1 MSGASSMPFA
11 LDDGQ
16 RRAAASVAR
25 YILVVAGPGS
35 GKTRVLS
42 HRFAHL
48 LQNGSRP
55 EDLLAITFTNRAALE
70 MRGRIEALSSV
81 EPRSLEISTFHSF
94 ALRLLK
100 KSGLVFR
107 LVTRI
112 EQKEI
117 LKGAGVKDADG
128 ALERISAIKNGA
140 EAMPPDFQGLFET
153 YAEGL
158 EKTGGLDLDDLIIKA
173 VEAVENGVDP
183 GKAHVLVDE
192 FQDINPAQAR
202 LVRGLAKD
210 ASIFAIGD
218 PDQAIYSFRGGSSRA
233 FLDFEKDFPGAEVVR
248 LAKNYRSGRVI
259 VEASNALISRNIGRM
274 GDDASAITD
283 GGEITEV
290 ECRNEAAEASFIVKE
305 IERLMGGLSSLT
317 VGKDEDARFSDFAVL
332 YRTNRLSES
341 LKEAFEKSSIPFH
354 IVAHP
359 GPGLSELA
367 AILRST
373 AFEGTLKETV
383 ERALKDLG
391 AGEEIT
397 AMALNA
403 VGSCEDG
410 AEGLKTLADELL
422 LLSPPDNLDIKADK
436 VNIMT
441 MHAAKGLE
449 WRCVFVAGF
458 EDGLVPFKARDG
470 NIDFEEE
477 RRLFYV
483 GLTRALS
490 KAYLI
495 HAKERRAY
503 GEAREAKVSPFLGEI
518 PPEFLKKVTLDKKPA
533 LRRPQQ
539 KGLFES

>member
-1 MSGASSMPFA
+1 MSGAPSLLFA

-16 RRAAASVAR
+16 RRAAASSAR
-25 YILVVAGPGS
+25 HLLVVAGPGS

-81 EPRSLEISTFHSF
+81 DPRSCEVSTFHSF

-100 KSGLVFR
+100 KNGLVFR
-107 LVTRI
+107 LVTRL

-117 LKGAGVKDADG
+117 LKGAGIKNADG

-140 EAMPPDFQGLFET
+140 GAMPPEFQGVFDS
-153 YAEGL
+153 YREGL

-173 VEAVENGVDP
+173 VAAVENGVCP

-192 FQDINPAQAR
+192 FQDINPVQAR
-202 LVRGLAKD
+202 LVRLFAKD
-210 ASIFAIGD
+210 AAIFAIGD

-274 GDDASAITD
+274 GDDASAIMD

-317 VGKDEDARFSDFAVL
+317 ASDIEDARFSDFAVL
-332 YRTNRLSES
+332 YRTNRQAEA
-341 LKEAFEKSSIPFH
+341 LKDAFEKSPIPFH
-354 IVAHP
+354 VVTPP
-359 GPGLSELA
+359 GAGIADLA
-367 AILRST
+367 ACLRSM
-373 AFEGTLKETV
+373 AFEGTLKEIV
-383 ERALKDLG
+383 ERALKDVG
-391 AGEEIT
+391 AGEDIT
-397 AMALNA
+397 VMALNA
-403 VGSCEDG
+403 AGSCDDS

-436 VNIMT
+436 VNLMT
-441 MHAAKGLE
+441 IHAAKGLE
-449 WRCVFVAGF
+449 YKCVFVAGF
-458 EDGLVPFKARDG
+458 EDGLIPLKARDG
-470 NIDFEEE
+470 NAEIEEE

-490 KAYLI
+490 RAYLI
-495 HAKERRAY
+495 HAKERRVY
-503 GEAREAKVSPFLGEI
+503 GESREAKVSPFLSEI
-518 PPEFLKKVTLDKKPA
+518 PSGLLKKITLDKNPA

-539 KGLFES
+539 KGLFD